1 MAFGGLGLFNPALM
15 GPPQRM
21 NPGSPLEMAGN
32 AMPTAGQ
39 AGYFPPAPATPQQ
52 PQGLGGFLQNLFSP
66 NPAVFGPHGQQPRG
80 NVFGDDPM
88 RGMNIFQRFQHLSQ
102 NNPGALMALGAGMM
116 EGDMAGGFRAAGDHM
131 ADYRERMSKQNEL
144 ERSRNVTARALR
156 NADPIYA
163 QMLDAGIPPNDVF
176 RQYAADRAKKADK
189 RGNYINAGDGRL
201 FNEDTGEWI
210 TAPGGGDE
218 FAKRRQAAADLGMMP
233 EHPAYQS
240 YVLTGRMP
248 REDQAPLTATD
259 KKAILEADEMV
270 MANEE
275 VVRALDSVLTD
286 PDGTGPQQSLN
297 DRAGYGATAGA
308 QSWLARNDPTG
319 FFNDDKGQATTE
331 LNNVVLGQALSS
343 LKSLFGA
350 APTEGERKIL
360 VDLQASVDKT
370 PAERRAIIARAKAL
384 AERRLEFNRQR
395 ASQLRGG
402 DFYRSGGNTIA
413 PAQGSGSGTTSSGLK
428 WSIGN

>member
-32 AMPTAGQ
+32 AMPTAGH
-39 AGYFPPAPATPQQ
+39 AGYFPPAPSPQ
-52 PQGLGGFLQNLFSP
+52 PRAQGLGGFLQGLLNP
-66 NPAVFGPHGQQPRG
+66 NPPVFGPHGQQPRG
-80 NVFGDDPM
+80 TIYGDDPM
-88 RGMNIFQRFQHLSQ
+88 RGMGFFDRLNHLARE
-102 NNPGALMALGAGMM
+102 NPGALMSLGAGLM
-116 EGDMAGGFRAAGDHM
+116 EGDMAGGFRDAGESM
-131 ADYRERMSKQNEL
+131 AKYREKMAERNEQHSQDNL
-144 ERSRNVTARALR
+144 TARWLVSKGHAR
-156 NADPIYA
+156 NYDEAMAIISS
-163 QMLDAGIPPNDVF
+163 G
-176 RQYAADRAKKADK
+176 AAPEYFKPEKKG
-189 RGNYINAGDGRL
+189 GNYINAGDGRL

-218 FAKRRQAAADLGMMP
+218 YAKRRQAAADLGMTP

-286 PDGTGPQQSLN
+286 PDGAGPQQSLN